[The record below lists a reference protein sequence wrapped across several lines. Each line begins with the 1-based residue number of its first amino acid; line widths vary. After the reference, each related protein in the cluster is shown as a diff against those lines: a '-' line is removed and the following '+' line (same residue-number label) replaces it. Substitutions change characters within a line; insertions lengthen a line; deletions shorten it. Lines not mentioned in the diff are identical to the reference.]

1 MSQEMCGVSG
11 RMGWLSEDQG
21 LGTMSTE
28 RFRWERGSVRV
39 LVMWSP
45 RNGFLQ
51 QASLGGGACQGWAG
65 GGIEEI
71 KKVKLKMYVL
81 PTL

>member
-1 MSQEMCGVSG
+1 MW
-11 RMGWLSEDQG
+11 WLSEDQG

-28 RFRWERGSVRV
+28 KFHLERGSVRV

-51 QASLGGGACQGWAG
+51 QASLGGGACQGRG
-65 GGIEEI
+65 GGGMGEVT
-71 KKVKLKMYVL
+71 KVKLKMFAL
-81 PTL
+81 PS

>member
-1 MSQEMCGVSG
+1 
-11 RMGWLSEDQG
+11 MGWLSEDQG

-28 RFRWERGSVRV
+28 RFHWEHVTQRGYSSCGA
-39 LVMWSP
+39 LGMDSCTLP
-45 RNGFLQ
+45 
-51 QASLGGGACQGWAG
+51 SLGGGACQGWAG

-71 KKVKLKMYVL
+71 KKVQLKMYGL